1 MNHTFLA
8 TCVPTRNFDYHA
20 RVLFV
25 LSLVKTRDRLRK
37 VFLILD
43 GSKAVCALGYWCPH
57 EESNLDLRLRRPTL
71 DPLSY
76 EDENLTCHS
85 QVCTLQNGSTL
96 RKQIL
101 PNFSNL
107 LTVRTNTIL
116 FRMA

>member
-1 MNHTFLA
+1 
-8 TCVPTRNFDYHA
+8 
-20 RVLFV
+20 
-25 LSLVKTRDRLRK
+25 
-37 VFLILD
+37 
-43 GSKAVCALGYWCPH
+43 
-57 EESNLDLRLRRPTL
+57 
-71 DPLSY
+71 LSY